1 MALKLYNSLGK
12 KFEDFSPLKEKQ
24 VLIYVCGITPYDTT
38 HLGHAFTY
46 VSYDVLIRY
55 LEYLGYKVSYTQN
68 ITDIDDD
75 ILKKAGQT
83 GRDWQELGE
92 FWTQKFL
99 SDMASLNWRKP
110 DNYVK
115 ATNSI
120 QTIVKIITKLLDK
133 GYAYKSENVYFDVS
147 KFKKYGELSEYNI
160 SEMIEISAQRGA
172 DPEDP
177 NKKNPLDFVLWQ
189 TKKEGEP
196 SWQAPFGEGRP
207 GWHIECSSMI
217 YDTLGSQIDIHGGG
231 YDLVYPHHESEI
243 AQSESYTNKAPF
255 VKYWVHTAMTSYK
268 NEKMAKSLGN
278 LVMVSDLLK
287 NYTGNAIRW
296 LLLSHHYR
304 EEWEY
309 TDEMIS
315 QAQNSVDFIDK
326 VLKSAENTD
335 SLNKPEIDKFESL
348 MNDDLKTPQVLELV
362 VEIANK
368 IDKASDNNTNLKK
381 TLLHI
386 LSNLGFVF

>member
-12 KFEDFSPLKEKQ
+12 KFEEFLPLKEKE
-24 VLIYVCGITPYDTT
+24 VSIYVCGITPYDTT

-55 LEYLGYKVSYTQN
+55 LEYLGYKVLYTQN

-75 ILKKAGQT
+75 ILKKAGQA
-83 GRDWQELGE
+83 GKNWHELGD
-92 FWTQKFL
+92 FWTQRFL
-99 SDMASLNWRKP
+99 SDMNSLGWRKP

-120 QTIVKIITKLLDK
+120 QTIVKIITKLLEE
-133 GYAYKSENVYFDVS
+133 GCAYKNENVYFDIS
-147 KFKKYGELSEYNI
+147 KFGKYGELSGL
-160 SEMIEISAQRGA
+160 SVADMIEISSQRGA
-172 DPEDP
+172 DPADP

-196 SWQAPFGEGRP
+196 FWPAPFGEGRP

-217 YDTLGSQIDIHGGG
+217 YDTLGEQIDIHGGG

-243 AQSESYTNKAPF
+243 AQSEAYTNKTPF

-309 TDEMIS
+309 TNEMIS
-315 QAQNSVDFIDK
+315 QAQNSVDFIDQ
-326 VLKSAENTD
+326 VLRSAKNTD
-335 SLNKPEIDKFESL
+335 YLSQPDVDRFESL
-348 MNDDLKTPQVLELV
+348 MNDDLRTPQVLELI

-368 IDKASDNNTNLKK
+368 MNSAPDNNTNLKK

-386 LSNLGFVF
+386 LSNLGFTL